1 MNYSNNDI
9 LTDFQLLTGKDLRT
23 TLGRTLLFFSND
35 YPKIVDYFSGKSKE
49 VTAQNFENFDYIRS
63 EIDSVFTLFQNFGNN
78 MKDSRWWVL
87 LEQIEEIDSKL
98 LTLASVNRWA
108 RSSATTT
115 SYAPTIQIDYVLL
128 QSQTLESISK
138 NVLGDDNPN
147 DDWVKIALDNNLE
160 EEDYSPEGGVP
171 LKLQVDN
178 LINLGIVV
186 NSVVDVIS
194 GKSIYGRD
202 LTKYISFV
210 SDDLTSLEY
219 DDTIK
224 QAVEINLNLKKG
236 DNPNFPTLGVQR
248 AAIIGVNRNTLNFPI
263 ITRQLIETFNSDD
276 TLKDFQVVNLK
287 IDQDNLFIEIKV
299 STRLNEVQPY
309 NLVL

>member
-219 DDTIK
+219 DDPGL
-224 QAVEINLNLKKG
+224 E
-236 DNPNFPTLGVQR
+236 
-248 AAIIGVNRNTLNFPI
+248 
-263 ITRQLIETFNSDD
+263 
-276 TLKDFQVVNLK
+276 
-287 IDQDNLFIEIKV
+287 LFIAIPQFAELIF
-299 STRLNEVQPY
+299 
-309 NLVL
+309 